1 MSGAGAT
8 VVGSHHQ
15 PNGRVVPD
23 SVTIVHA
30 ADIHLDSPLRGLGR
44 LRDKNLV
51 SDLRNA
57 TRLAFQNL
65 VELVVKRKAD
75 ALVLAG
81 DLYDGDSEDYAT
93 ARFFVEQMSILN
105 DAQIPVFMVAGN
117 HDAASVIT
125 KALTLPDN
133 VTAFSTAK
141 PQTVVREDL
150 GLAVHGQ
157 GFATKAV
164 VQNLARNYPEPV
176 AGMVN
181 VGVLHTSVAGYSGH
195 DPYAPCSVA
204 DLQSKGYEYFALGHI
219 HARQVLCTDATT
231 AAFSGNLQGR
241 HVRETGAKGAYVVTL
256 EPGESAD
263 LEFVELDVARW
274 EHITIDVTPFEDLE
288 SVLAG
293 VRGALTSKRQEAS
306 GKPLVARLTLS
317 GSSKAAY
324 QLADSVRVTT
334 ELEILANDLDVA
346 LEKIRNRSRAPEASL
361 GLDERHRDALARI
374 ASSESF
380 NTDHFKSLLGK
391 IQSDTDR
398 PLRDLD
404 IADETD
410 DEELPDLALEQLL
423 AAFGVER

>member
-1 MSGAGAT
+1 
-8 VVGSHHQ
+8 
-15 PNGRVVPD
+15 VPD